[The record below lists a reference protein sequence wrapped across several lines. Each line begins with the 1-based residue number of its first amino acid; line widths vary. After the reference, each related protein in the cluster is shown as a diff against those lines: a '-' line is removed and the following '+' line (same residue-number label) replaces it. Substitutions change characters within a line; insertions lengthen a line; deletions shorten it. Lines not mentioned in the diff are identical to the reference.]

1 MLANPALTADNDG
14 NHGILALVSDTHGYQ
29 AGLLRLF
36 EFFRRH
42 RIKRLACLGD
52 CEAEPFDWW
61 LDLAPDHELYW
72 VYDVDGADHP
82 RATLTNPALAVNHR
96 IFLAHTRATAFD
108 YFKAQIK
115 AYKQAP
121 PSGRP
126 PLLICHGHTHTPC
139 VTRFG
144 RTLNHLLY
152 IHSVARP
159 YLFRPRRECL
169 QLALDT
175 VYLIVPGA
183 FTLEDGRYPTLSFS
197 ILDLEQH
204 TAEMISLTDVESLKT
219 IHLTCTPAPPAPG
232 DR

>member
-1 MLANPALTADNDG
+1 M
-14 NHGILALVSDTHGYQ
+14 VSDTHGYE
-29 AGLLRLF
+29 AGLPRLF
-36 EFFRRH
+36 ELFRRH
-42 RIKRLACLGD
+42 HIQRLACLGD

-61 LDLAPDHELYW
+61 LDLAPGNELYW

-82 RATLTNPALAVNHR
+82 RATLTNRALALNNR

-108 YFKAQIK
+108 YFKPQIK
-115 AYKQAP
+115 AYKQARP
-121 PSGRP
+121 LGRP

-144 RTLNHLLY
+144 RTLNNLLY

-159 YLFRPRRECL
+159 YLFRPWRECL

-183 FTLEDGRYPTLSFS
+183 FTMEEGRYPTFSFA
-197 ILDLEQH
+197 ILDLEHH
-204 TAEMISLTDVESLKT
+204 TVEMISLTDLQDLETMQLA
-219 IHLTCTPAPPAPG
+219 CAPAQPEPG
-232 DR
+232 GR